1 MKKQLE
7 NLRAKPEHIRK
18 QYAYTS
24 AGAIALSIFMIW
36 GVTMVVAKP
45 LAYKGGEE
53 VDQNQVNPIS
63 DLAATFKTGL
73 AGAAASI
80 EDVSKEL
87 ETQGRYEGEAR
98 LEIVE
103 TGRSSTIEDTEKERD
118 TVLTF

>member
-1 MKKQLE
+1 MKQQLQ
-7 NLRAKPEHIRK
+7 NLRNKPEHIRK

-36 GVTMVVAKP
+36 GVTMVVTKP
-45 LAYKGGEE
+45 LAYKGVESE
-53 VDQNQVNPIS
+53 TQNQVHPIV
-63 DLAATFKTGL
+63 DLASTFKTGF

-80 EDVSKEL
+80 EEVSKEI
-87 ETQGRYEGEAR
+87 EAQGQYEGEAR

-103 TGRSSTIEDTEKERD
+103 TGRDSTIDQEKERD